1 MTAKQTLGSTRDS
14 AFMAITEVM
23 GLAGDA
29 MAANTSEAL
38 LVITLSGN
46 NQTAV
51 LGGTLTAERIEVI
64 EGLLSELKRRAVTEG
79 DGDKV
84 LHVWR

>member
-1 MTAKQTLGSTRDS
+1 MTAKQTIGSTRDS
-14 AFMAITEVM
+14 AYMAVTEAL

-29 MAANTSEAL
+29 MEGRQTDAL
-38 LVITLSGN
+38 LIITLAGDTHN
-46 NQTAV
+46 AI

-64 EGLLSELKRRAVTEG
+64 EGLLAELKRRAVTEG
-79 DGDKV
+79 DGDRV